1 MSDRNP
7 RQNPNAGS
15 IPARSAGPYDDQ
27 INRAMQQQQREND
40 QSKAATARVE
50 LELAA
55 RQAALHRPPP
65 AI

>member
-1 MSDRNP
+1 MNDRN

-15 IPARSAGPYDDQ
+15 IPARSAGPYDSQ
-27 INRAMQQQQREND
+27 IDAANRRAEQQIAE
-40 QSKAATARVE
+40 SKAATARAE

-65 AI
+65 TI